1 MGMALIYHFLNRK
14 NLKRREVRVLADKN
28 NTIRISKFLSLVLRH
43 RPEKI
48 GLQLDAS
55 GWADVDDL
63 LQKANRAGVRLDRE
77 LLEYVVATNDKK
89 RFSFSQDGTRIRANQ
104 GHSIPVDLGLS
115 PVSPPPELYHG
126 TVERFL
132 ERIRSE
138 GLLAQ
143 NRNYVHLSKDRETAE
158 KVGQRRGKPVI
169 LIIPAGRMHGEG
181 YKFFLSENG
190 VWLTAKVPAEYIIF
204 P

>member
-1 MGMALIYHFLNRK
+1 M
-14 NLKRREVRVLADKN
+14 EDKN
-28 NTIRISKFLSLVLRH
+28 NTVRISKLLSLVLRH
-43 RPEKI
+43 QPQKI
-48 GLQLDAS
+48 GLHLDAV
-55 GWADVDDL
+55 GWADVDEL
-63 LQKANRAGVRLDRE
+63 LQKSNHAGMRLDRE

-89 RFSFSQDGTRIRANQ
+89 RFSFSDDGKRIRANQ

-115 PVSPPPELYHG
+115 PLKPPPELYHG

-132 ERIRSE
+132 EGIRSH

-158 KVGQRRGKPVI
+158 KVGQRRGKAMILVI
-169 LIIPAGRMHGEG
+169 QAGKMHGEN

-190 VWLTAKVPAEYIIF
+190 VWFTAEVPVEFIIF